1 MGKEISVYCY
11 WRIIFIV
18 NNDLVNMKEV
28 YKMDI
33 IRKHTDSHVG
43 NCLITDT
50 VYLVDVFGEYIVGV
64 IRKYDRDN
72 SKLDFRSRK
81 EFNGMFE
88 AIDYYKQLIANVN
101 QR

>member
-1 MGKEISVYCY
+1 
-11 WRIIFIV
+11 
-18 NNDLVNMKEV
+18 
-28 YKMDI
+28 MDI

-64 IRKYDRDN
+64 IRKYDKDN